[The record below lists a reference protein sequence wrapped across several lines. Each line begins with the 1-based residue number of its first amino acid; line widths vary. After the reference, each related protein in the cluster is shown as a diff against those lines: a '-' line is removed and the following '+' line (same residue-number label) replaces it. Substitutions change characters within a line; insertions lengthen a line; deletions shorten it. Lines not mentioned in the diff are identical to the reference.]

1 MRGIWSKASKYYFSH
16 KITAENP
23 QGRRILEQVSGA
35 DMSSNLS
42 SSHIE
47 YGSSAFKAVLF
58 SLFLAGFAIFSSLYC
73 VQPMMPI
80 LADYFHI
87 SPTQSSFPLSF
98 STIALAVGLIFTG
111 LISDRF
117 GRKPIMVWSLFSVSV
132 LLLLSAVLPVWSVF
146 LATRIL
152 IGLTVSGVA
161 AVAMTYIGEE
171 VAAKDIGLAMGLY
184 ISGTAIGGMSGRL
197 IAGVLVD
204 FISWQSATLIIGLIN
219 LCIATI
225 FYFLLP
231 KSRNFQA
238 YPIKLSRFL
247 TAFQHNLSDPKL
259 RILFLQGFI
268 LMGCFVSVFNY
279 LSYRLIQSPFEL
291 SHVWIGVISIT
302 YLAGIYS
309 SPRAAAW
316 SQKFGRFQVLVAMLA
331 SMLLGLVFMLVN
343 SLVLVFIGL
352 LIFTFAFFAAHSTA
366 SSWVSVQSLQYRAVG
381 SSLYLFCYYL
391 GSSVLG
397 SSSGLV
403 WEKAGWFGLSLFIG
417 IILVI
422 GLLIAQQLKLKISKL
437 EIK

>member
-1 MRGIWSKASKYYFSH
+1 MFS
-16 KITAENP
+16 N
-23 QGRRILEQVSGA
+23 S
-35 DMSSNLS
+35 S

-80 LADYFHI
+80 LADYFQV

-132 LLLLSAVLPVWSVF
+132 LLLLSAILPIWSVF
-146 LATRIL
+146 LTTRVM

-171 VAAKDIGLAMGLY
+171 IAEKDIGFAMGLY
-184 ISGTAIGGMSGRL
+184 ISGTAIGGMGGRL

-204 FISWQSATLIIGLIN
+204 FISWQSATLIIGILN
-219 LCIATI
+219 LCIAGLF
-225 FYFLLP
+225 FYLLP
-231 KSRNFQA
+231 ASRHFKA
-238 YPIKLSRFL
+238 YPIKLNRFKNS
-247 TAFQHNLSDPKL
+247 FRQNLSDPKL
-259 RILFLQGFI
+259 RVLFLQGFI

-279 LSYRLIQSPFEL
+279 LSYRLIQAPFEL

-309 SPRAAAW
+309 SPRAAHW
-316 SQKFGRFQVLVAMLA
+316 GQYYGKFRILAAMIL
-331 SMLLGLVFMLVN
+331 MMLVGL
-343 SLVLVFIGL
+343 SLMLINQLVVVFTGL
-352 LIFTFAFFAAHSTA
+352 LIFTFSFFAAHSTA
-366 SSWVSVQSLQYRAVG
+366 SSWVSIQSLQYRAVG

-403 WEKAGWFGLSLFIG
+403 WENYGWIGLTVFIAALLLTGLSFS
-417 IILVI
+417 
-422 GLLIAQQLKLKISKL
+422 LKLRSN
-437 EIK
+437 

>member
-1 MRGIWSKASKYYFSH
+1 
-16 KITAENP
+16 
-23 QGRRILEQVSGA
+23 
-35 DMSSNLS
+35 MSPNLS

-117 GRKPIMVWSLFSVSV
+117 GRKPIMVWSLFSVAV

-146 LATRIL
+146 LATRVL

-171 VAAKDIGLAMGLY
+171 VAAKDVGFAMGLY

-197 IAGVLVD
+197 LAGVLVD

-291 SHVWIGVISIT
+291 SHVWIGVISVT

-331 SMLLGLVFMLVN
+331 SMLLGLVLMLVN
-343 SLVLVFIGL
+343 SLVLIFIGL

-403 WEKAGWFGLSLFIG
+403 WENTGWFGLSVFIG

-422 GLLIAQQLKLKISKL
+422 GLLVAQKLKSQISRL
-437 EIK
+437 ETE

>member
-1 MRGIWSKASKYYFSH
+1 MFS
-16 KITAENP
+16 N
-23 QGRRILEQVSGA
+23 S
-35 DMSSNLS
+35 S

-80 LADYFHI
+80 LADYFQV

-132 LLLLSAVLPVWSVF
+132 LLLLSAILPIWSVF
-146 LATRIL
+146 LTTRVM

-171 VAAKDIGLAMGLY
+171 IAEKDIGFAMGLY
-184 ISGTAIGGMSGRL
+184 ISGTAIGGMGGRL

-204 FISWQSATLIIGLIN
+204 FISWQSATLIIGILN
-219 LCIATI
+219 LCIAGLF
-225 FYFLLP
+225 FYLLP
-231 KSRNFQA
+231 ASRHFKA
-238 YPIKLSRFL
+238 YPIKLNRFKNS
-247 TAFQHNLSDPKL
+247 FRQNLSDPKL
-259 RILFLQGFI
+259 RVLFLQGFI

-279 LSYRLIQSPFEL
+279 LSYRLIQAPFEL

-309 SPRAAAW
+309 SPRAAHW
-316 SQKFGRFQVLVAMLA
+316 GQYYGKFRILAAMIL
-331 SMLLGLVFMLVN
+331 MMLVGLALMLIN
-343 SLVLVFIGL
+343 QLIIVFIGL
-352 LIFTFAFFAAHSTA
+352 LIFTFSFFAAHSTA
-366 SSWVSVQSLQYRAVG
+366 SSWVSIQSLQYRAVG

-403 WEKAGWFGLSLFIG
+403 WESYGW
-417 IILVI
+417 I
-422 GLLIAQQLKLKISKL
+422 GLTVFITALLLTGLAFSLKLRSN
-437 EIK
+437 

>member
-1 MRGIWSKASKYYFSH
+1 
-16 KITAENP
+16 
-23 QGRRILEQVSGA
+23 
-35 DMSSNLS
+35 MSSNSS
-42 SSHIE
+42 SSHIA
-47 YGSSAFKAVLF
+47 YGSSAFKAILF

-132 LLLLSAVLPVWSVF
+132 LLLLSALLPIWSIF
-146 LATRIL
+146 LATRVL

-171 VAAKDIGLAMGLY
+171 VAEQDVGFAMGLY

-197 IAGVLVD
+197 IAGTLVD
-204 FISWQSATLIIGLIN
+204 FISWQSATLIIGLLN
-219 LCIATI
+219 LCIAAT

-231 KSRNFQA
+231 KSRHFKA
-238 YPIKLSRFL
+238 YPIQFSRFIR
-247 TAFQHNLSDPKL
+247 AFQQNLSDPKL

-268 LMGCFVSVFNY
+268 LMGGFVSVFNY
-279 LSYRLIQSPFEL
+279 LSYRLIQPPFEL
-291 SHVWIGVISIT
+291 SHVWIGLISIT

-316 SQKFGRFQVLVAMLA
+316 SRKFGRYKVLAAMLCT
-331 SMLLGLVFMLVN
+331 MLFGLALMLIDN
-343 SLVLVFIGL
+343 LALVFIGL
-352 LIFTFAFFAAHSTA
+352 LIFTFSFFAAHSTA

-391 GSSVLG
+391 GSSLLG

-403 WEKAGWFGLSLFIG
+403 WENAGWLGLSVFIA
-417 IILVI
+417 IILGL
-422 GLLIAQQLKLKISKL
+422 GLLMAQRLKPINDSSKSG
-437 EIK
+437 

>member
-1 MRGIWSKASKYYFSH
+1 
-16 KITAENP
+16 
-23 QGRRILEQVSGA
+23 
-35 DMSSNLS
+35 MSPNSS

-117 GRKPIMVWSLFSVSV
+117 GRKPIMVWSLFSVSI
-132 LLLLSAVLPVWSVF
+132 LLLLSAVWPVWSVF
-146 LATRIL
+146 LATRVL

-171 VAAKDIGLAMGLY
+171 VAAKDVGFAMGLY

-197 IAGVLVD
+197 LAGVLVD

-219 LCIATI
+219 FCIATT

-238 YPIKLSRFL
+238 YPIKLSRFI

-279 LSYRLIQSPFEL
+279 LSYRLIQAPFEL
-291 SHVWIGVISIT
+291 SHVWIGVISVT

-331 SMLLGLVFMLVN
+331 SMLLGLVLMLVN
-343 SLVLVFIGL
+343 SLMLIFIGM

-403 WEKAGWFGLSLFIG
+403 WENTGWRGLSLFIG
-417 IILVI
+417 IILIV
-422 GLLIAQQLKLKISKL
+422 GLLIAQQLKPKISRL
-437 EIK
+437 ETE

>member
-1 MRGIWSKASKYYFSH
+1 
-16 KITAENP
+16 
-23 QGRRILEQVSGA
+23 
-35 DMSSNLS
+35 MSSNSS

-80 LADYFHI
+80 LADYFQV

-132 LLLLSAVLPVWSVF
+132 LLLLSAILPIWSVF
-146 LATRIL
+146 LTTRVM

-171 VAAKDIGLAMGLY
+171 IAEKDIGFAMGLY
-184 ISGTAIGGMSGRL
+184 ISGTAIGGMGGRL

-204 FISWQSATLIIGLIN
+204 FISWQSATLLIGILN
-219 LCIATI
+219 LCIAGL
-225 FYFLLP
+225 FYYLLP
-231 KSRNFQA
+231 ASQHFKA
-238 YPIKLSRFL
+238 YPIKLNRFKNSL
-247 TAFQHNLSDPKL
+247 RHNLADPKL
-259 RILFLQGFI
+259 RVLFLQGFI

-279 LSYRLIQSPFEL
+279 LSYRLIQAPFEL

-309 SPRAAAW
+309 SPRAAHW
-316 SQKFGRFQVLVAMLA
+316 GRHYGKFRILAAMIL
-331 SMLLGLVFMLVN
+331 MMLVGLALMLIN
-343 SLVLVFIGL
+343 QLIIVFIGL
-352 LIFTFAFFAAHSTA
+352 LIFTFSFFAAHSTA
-366 SSWVSVQSLQYRAVG
+366 SSWVSIQSLQYRAVG

-403 WEKAGWFGLSLFIG
+403 WENYGWIGLTVFIAALLLTGLSFS
-417 IILVI
+417 
-422 GLLIAQQLKLKISKL
+422 LKLRSN
-437 EIK
+437 